1 MPSRP
6 KEFRSTSIEFRASET
21 PTRTFGSR
29 QRCANVGVIKQRRR
43 QGARHV
49 PQAQPLSEA
58 QGFAQ
63 AKPQRDRQV
72 ALAPAKLQRAK
83 GAPPPPVHYPVEDGE
98 PMESGLHRRVSID
111 TGTMLDLHNAGRP
124 DAYVGGNCFMYPEEG
139 KPKVFVAPD
148 IFVAYGVP
156 KEPPRDVWKVWE
168 EGKAPDFILELA
180 SRSTRDNDGKRKKD
194 LYESL
199 EVTEY
204 WQFDPTG
211 DYLDPILKGRALG
224 ADGRYRELELEE
236 RDGGLCCLSEVLGL
250 DLRVE
255 EGRLRFFDPKR
266 GVYLQAAEEQRRTI
280 QDQRRALEEKDRAL
294 KAAEAR
300 IRELER
306 QRRPE
311 G

>member
-1 MPSRP
+1 MPRAQPQSLPVRP
-6 KEFRSTSIEFRASET
+6 GKARSFAPAKRQRE
-21 PTRTFGSR
+21 GSR
-29 QRCANVGVIKQRRR
+29 
-43 QGARHV
+43 
-49 PQAQPLSEA
+49 
-58 QGFAQ
+58 
-63 AKPQRDRQV
+63 RDRQV
-72 ALAPAKLQRAK
+72 A
-83 GAPPPPVHYPVEDGE
+83 PPPVVHYPVEDGE

-148 IFVAYGVP
+148 LFVAYGVP

-168 EGKAPDFILELA
+168 EGKAPDFILELT
-180 SRSTRDNDGKRKKD
+180 SKSTQDNDEGRKKD

-199 EVTEY
+199 GVTEY

-250 DLRVE
+250 DLRLE
-255 EGRLRFFDPKR
+255 DERLRLFDPKR
-266 GVYLQAAEEQRRTI
+266 GEYLLLPAEQHGTI
-280 QDQRRALEEKDRAL
+280 QKQQHAIHELRSALQGERLVNREHGRALE
-294 KAAEAR
+294 AAEAR